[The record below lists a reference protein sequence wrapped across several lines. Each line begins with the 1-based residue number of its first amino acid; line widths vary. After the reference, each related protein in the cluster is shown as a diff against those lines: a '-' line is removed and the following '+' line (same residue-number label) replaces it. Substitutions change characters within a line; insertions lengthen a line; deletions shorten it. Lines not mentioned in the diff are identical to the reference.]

1 MAPPAKRQKLN
12 NNSKSSPA
20 KPRGL
25 EYFFGK
31 QRQGPVTT
39 SDNERQKPQTNNSV
53 DLTDEQLARKLQAQW
68 DEEAA
73 ASASKTN
80 SEQTRSVSLED
91 GVKEHVSVAAAH
103 GEDRTVNSKLDGKEQ
118 SGSPSKE
125 IDGIRNKGKEGN
137 RLASKPKNTLSLQ
150 SGGSE
155 EDMISHTIPFD
166 ESSLTFNPAKYIPDL
181 QDYWMEQ
188 GGNASYAL
196 LTRCFILV
204 NSTQSR
210 IKIVDTL
217 VNLLRTIIE
226 ADPSSLLPTVCIS
239 QFYNCYSLSQLTVY
253 IFEFGCYQSSHLSFV
268 SLISIFFLTCTTGM
282 ACDKCNIST
291 VYLA

>member
-1 MAPPAKRQKLN
+1 MAPPTKRQKLN
-12 NNSKSSPA
+12 NNGKSSPA

-39 SDNERQKPQTNNSV
+39 NNNEQQKPQTDNSV
-53 DLTDEQLARKLQAQW
+53 ALTDEQLARKLQAQW

-73 ASASKTN
+73 ASVAKTN
-80 SEQTRSVSLED
+80 SEQARSVSLED
-91 GVKEHVSVAAAH
+91 GVKEDVSVAAAG
-103 GEDRTVNSKLDGKEQ
+103 GEDRTVNLKPDSKGQL
-118 SGSPSKE
+118 GSPSKE
-125 IDGIRNKGKEGN
+125 MDGIHNKGKEGN
-137 RLASKPKNTLSLQ
+137 RMASKPKSTMSLQ

-166 ESSLTFNPAKYIPDL
+166 ESPLTFNPAKYIPDL
-181 QDYWMEQ
+181 QSYWMEQ

-196 LTRCFILV
+196 LTRCFVLV

-217 VNLLRTIIE
+217 VNLLRTIVE
-226 ADPSSLLPTVCIS
+226 ADPSSLLPTVCVS
-239 QFYNCYSLSQLTVY
+239 QLYKCYSFSQLTIY
-253 IFEFGCYQSSHLSFV
+253 IFEFGAINHPIYLSFP
-268 SLISIFFLTCTTGM
+268 
-282 ACDKCNIST
+282 
-291 VYLA
+291 